1 MPSDPFHV
9 SSSVFARLTR
19 LSDLQTLYENARGLR
34 SGTFEDRALQVLDIS
49 VDGHGLDL
57 IPLRGP
63 VVIVANHPHGALDG
77 LVLMSLVRRVRH
89 DVKLLANRLLARIPE
104 LHGSCYFV
112 DPFKDATSAERS
124 RSGLRAAHLWLR
136 HGGALIVFPSGEV
149 AHRPGVSASDSTR
162 EESDWSSTAGR
173 LAAATRASVVPASI
187 HGENSRIFYAAGR
200 LHRLLRTALLPR
212 ELLNKRGATVTVA
225 FSRPL
230 VPPRPLAPTVA
241 PVSAAAL
248 EHDIRGLQTS
258 QCLVD
263 ADPFQVYCAPAK
275 DIPSVL
281 REIGRLREVT
291 YRMVGEGTGRS
302 IDLDEFDGRY
312 VHLFAW
318 DHRERRVVGAYR
330 LGLIDEIVADR
341 GVDGLYTRRLFRYD
355 ARLFAGLPPA
365 IELGRS
371 FVRAEYQRHYSAL
384 LMLWKGIGQF
394 VVRRP
399 QYRVLLGPVSISTRY
414 TDSSHRLLMA
424 FLLQNHRHAELADL
438 VQAANPSTQSA
449 ALPRG
454 VAIPASIAEADALV
468 SRFEQDGKGVPVLLR
483 QYLKLNAR
491 VLGFNVDP
499 AFGDALDALMMV
511 DLADVD
517 PSILKRYFGREGA
530 EAFLSAHRRDRPRV
544 SVAA

>member
-1 MPSDPFHV
+1 MSSGLFHV
-9 SSSVFARLTR
+9 SSSVLTRLTR
-19 LSDLQTLYENARGLR
+19 LPDLETLYDNVRGLI
-34 SGTFEDRALQVLDIS
+34 SGTFEDRALQALDIS
-49 VDGHGLDL
+49 VDPHDLDL
-57 IPLRGP
+57 IPPHGP

-77 LVLMSLVRRVRH
+77 LVLISLVRRVRQ
-89 DVKLLANRLLARIPE
+89 DVKLLANHLLARIPE

-112 DPFKDATSAERS
+112 DPFMDAASAERS

-149 AHRPGVSASDSTR
+149 AHRLGASGSDSTR
-162 EESDWSSTAGR
+162 HESDWSGTAGR
-173 LAAATRASVVPASI
+173 LAAAARATVLPASI
-187 HGENSRIFYAAGR
+187 HGGNSRIFYAAGR
-200 LHRLLRTALLPR
+200 IHPLLRTALLPR
-212 ELLNKRGATVTVA
+212 ELLKKRGATVRVD

-230 VPPRPLAPTVA
+230 VPPRTLTPTVT

-248 EHDIRGLQTS
+248 DHDIRGLPTS

-263 ADPFQVYCAPAK
+263 GDPFQVFCAPAK

-291 YRMVGEGTGRS
+291 YRHVGEGTGRS

-312 VHLFAW
+312 FHLFAW
-318 DHRERRVVGAYR
+318 DRRERRVVGAYR

-341 GVDGLYTRRLFRYD
+341 GVDGLYSRRLFRYD
-355 ARLFAGLPPA
+355 SRLFAGLPPA

-371 FVRAEYQRHYSAL
+371 FVRAEYQRQYSAL

-399 QYRVLLGPVSISTRY
+399 RYRVLLGPVSISTRY
-414 TDSSHRLLMA
+414 SDSSHRLLMA
-424 FLLQNHRHAELADL
+424 FLQQNHRHAELADL
-438 VQAANPSTQSA
+438 VQAVNPATQSA
-449 ALPRG
+449 APPRG
-454 VAIPASIAEADALV
+454 VAIPASVAEADALV
-468 SRFEQDGKGVPVLLR
+468 SRLEQDGKGVPVLLR

-517 PSILKRYFGREGA
+517 PAILKRYFGREGA
-530 EAFLSAHRRDRPRV
+530 QAFLSAHRGDRPGV